1 MVFSKKFEEKII
13 KDSFSKLQYNIIS
26 CKARSKTAEVKV
38 KITSIDLS
46 TIYNELTSKQLKPL
60 IDIYLNGNEKEKIQA
75 KSEAKNIIN
84 SYINNELKK
93 ENCPKTT
100 NEIKLTLKL
109 ENDKWLITT
118 NEELLYAL
126 SGRMPQL
133 LRKR

>member
-13 KDSFSKLQYNIIS
+13 KDSFSKLEYNIIS
-26 CKARSKTAEVKV
+26 CKTRSKTAEVKV
-38 KITSIDLS
+38 KITSVDLS